1 MTSVPASTTGTRS
14 LLRVPAAVAVTGR
27 VTLGALVV
35 ALVVGILGM
44 HALAG
49 HGTPAADAASVSV
62 SDVSSAHVAAMS
74 TGASHEGH
82 AHATDARPSEK
93 VVVGASAD
101 SGSWHHRSSM
111 VMLCVVMLAAAAL
124 TLLVLLV
131 VGLLRPLLPAAFRPA
146 AARARV
152 LQRVRGTG
160 PPREWQ
166 FSVIR
171 C

>member
-1 MTSVPASTTGTRS
+1 MTLVPASVRGTRS
-14 LLRVPAAVAVTGR
+14 LLRVPTALSLRGR
-27 VTLGALVV
+27 ATLGALVV

-44 HALAG
+44 HALAS
-49 HGTPAADAASVSV
+49 HGTPATAATSASV
-62 SDVSSAHVAAMS
+62 SDVSSAHIAAMS

-82 AHATDARPSEK
+82 HAADVR
-93 VVVGASAD
+93 ASDRMVAEAGAD
-101 SGSWHHRSSM
+101 SGSWHHQSSM

-131 VGLLRPLLPAAFRPA
+131 VGLIRPLLPAAFLPA
-146 AARARV
+146 AVRARAR
-152 LQRVRGTG
+152 QWVRGTG
-160 PPREWQ
+160 PPHEWQ

>member
-1 MTSVPASTTGTRS
+1 MSATAIGTPN
-14 LLRVPAAVAVTGR
+14 LLRVPTAVRFPSRGA
-27 VTLGALVV
+27 LAALVV

-44 HALAG
+44 HALAS
-49 HGTPAADAASVSV
+49 HGTPATAATSASV
-62 SDVSSAHVAAMS
+62 SDVSSAHIAAMS

-82 AHATDARPSEK
+82 HAADLRPSDR
-93 VVVGASAD
+93 VVAGAD
-101 SGSWHHRSSM
+101 SGPSHHQSSM
-111 VMLCVVMLAAAAL
+111 IMLCVVMLAAAAL

-146 AARARV
+146 AVRARA
-152 LQRVRGTG
+152 LQWVRGTG
-160 PPREWQ
+160 PPHEWQ

>member
-1 MTSVPASTTGTRS
+1 MTPVPAPVPGSRS
-14 LLRVPAAVAVTGR
+14 LLRVPAAVPVSGR
-27 VTLGALVV
+27 AALGALVV

-44 HALAG
+44 HALSS
-49 HGTPAADAASVSV
+49 HGTPAAAPTSVPEA
-62 SDVSSAHVAAMS
+62 SSAHVAAM
-74 TGASHEGH
+74 TAGASHEGH
-82 AHATDARPSEK
+82 AHAADARPSDQ
-93 VVVGASAD
+93 VDAGTGAD
-101 SGSWHHRSSM
+101 SRSGHHQPST

-131 VGLLRPLLPAAFRPA
+131 VGPLRPLLPAAFRPA

-152 LQRVRGTG
+152 LQWVRGTG
-160 PPREWQ
+160 PPHEWQ